1 MRDSKVKEL
10 VIAALMIALVYV
22 STNINIRTPS
32 ITGGGLV
39 HLGMAMCVFVSII
52 FGKKT
57 GAVAGG
63 IGMAL
68 FDVLSDY
75 FLWAPFT
82 LVISAAI
89 GFTVGAIA
97 HKDGEVK
104 ILRCVLAVLAGT
116 VIKIAGYYL
125 TEIILYHNMLSPV
138 ASVPGNIMQMAVGG
152 VVGVPLAA
160 AVCKQHLIRFVK
172 A

>member
-1 MRDSKVKEL
+1 MRDMKVKEL
-10 VIAALMIALVYV
+10 VITALLIALVYI

-32 ITGGGLV
+32 VTGGGLV
-39 HLGMAMCVFVSII
+39 HLGMAMCVFTSIV
-52 FGKKT
+52 FGKKI

-63 IGMAL
+63 LGMAL

-82 LVISAAI
+82 LVISIAI

-97 HKDGEVK
+97 YKDGEVK
-104 ILRCVLAVLAGT
+104 ILRCVLSVLAGT
-116 VIKIAGYYL
+116 VIKVTGYYL
-125 TEIILYHNMLSPV
+125 TEIILYHNLLSPM
-138 ASVPGNIMQMAVGG
+138 ASIPGNVMQMVVGG
-152 VVGVPLAA
+152 VVGVPLAVV
-160 AVCKQHLIRFVK
+160 VCKQHLIRFVK